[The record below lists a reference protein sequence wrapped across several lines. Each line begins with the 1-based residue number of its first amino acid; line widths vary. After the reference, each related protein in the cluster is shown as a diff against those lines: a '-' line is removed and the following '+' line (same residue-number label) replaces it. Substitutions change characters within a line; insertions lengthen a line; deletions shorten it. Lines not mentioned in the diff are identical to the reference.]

1 VVVRLGI
8 AEVRVLVV
16 GGLPVSFLGR
26 WCHIVAEA
34 VGEFHTLVV
43 VGIGDV
49 VFEYVAEVEE
59 VDRCYFG
66 DAAAR
71 TKALA
76 SAPAGE

>member
-26 WCHIVAEA
+26 WCRIVAEA

-49 VFEYVAEVEE
+49 VF
-59 VDRCYFG
+59 
-66 DAAAR
+66 
-71 TKALA
+71 
-76 SAPAGE
+76 